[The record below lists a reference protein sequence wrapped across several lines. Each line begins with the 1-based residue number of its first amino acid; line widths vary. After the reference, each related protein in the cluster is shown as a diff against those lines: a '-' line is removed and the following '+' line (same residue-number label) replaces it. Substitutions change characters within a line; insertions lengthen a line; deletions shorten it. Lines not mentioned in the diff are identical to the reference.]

1 MWMVAGGGGLA
12 SRPSSEAAEG
22 GNGRGCHCHRLGR
35 DLRGRERRSQS
46 KKDGRELGRIADR
59 REVG

>member
-1 MWMVAGGGGLA
+1 MA

-22 GNGRGCHCHRLGR
+22 GNGRGSHCHRLGR
-35 DLRGRERRSQS
+35 DLRGEREEKE
-46 KKDGRELGRIADR
+46 KKKLTKRDGRDPGRIVDR